1 MKYTEPI
8 SKILLADK
16 AQISAANF
24 KPLINENRFT
34 SSCFKIFAMKFGPF
48 ISLLFLKRVLSSI
61 LALLVISLGIGIAT
75 ASAQNYTPLVPLP
88 GTIAQGGS
96 TTNLSVYLAGM
107 IKLLIALGGALA
119 VLFAIIGGTQ
129 YVAASINP
137 SAKSAALEK
146 VWGALIGL
154 AIILSSYLLLNSI
167 NPKLVQFNLALEPVT
182 PKALEKFSYSVP
194 EPWGNDNAE
203 RVYLSRGT
211 GISVKTPSCSR
222 VGETG
227 CTSVYKLS
235 PEASDG
241 LRRFYT
247 KCTEETRGYLMGDC
261 VIVVTGGTEYWLH
274 LTHNDKRKV
283 DLRKGDGAGV
293 VDRYIKSKGTIPETP
308 CGLRNAPKYQP
319 DGPSGGTYV
328 DEGDHW
334 HVCY

>member
-1 MKYTEPI
+1 MKYIPSIIAFLTV
-8 SKILLADK
+8 
-16 AQISAANF
+16 
-24 KPLINENRFT
+24 
-34 SSCFKIFAMKFGPF
+34 
-48 ISLLFLKRVLSSI
+48 SLV
-61 LALLVISLGIGIAT
+61 VGVAT
-75 ASAQNYTPLVPLP
+75 VSAQNYTPLVPLP
-88 GTIAQGGS
+88 GTVIQGGT
-96 TTNLSVYLAGM
+96 TTNLSSYLSGI

-119 VLFAIIGGTQ
+119 ILFAIIGGTQ
-129 YVAASINP
+129 YVAASTNP
-137 SAKSAALEK
+137 SLKEGAKERLM
-146 VWGALIGL
+146 GALIGL
-154 AIILSSYLLLNSI
+154 AIILTSYLLLNSI

-247 KCTEETRGYLMGDC
+247 KCTEETRGYLMGGC

-274 LTHNDKRKV
+274 LTHNDKKKV

-293 VDRYIKSKGTIPETP
+293 VDRYIKSKGVIPETS
-308 CGLRNAPKYQP
+308 CGIRNAPKYQP